1 MSNIFKSG
9 LPGVKTVT
17 DAPVVIDVNSRVIEP
32 PKPKVIH
39 SATGNEL
46 SRDEMGATDEFESG
60 ITKKSDVYNPEAH
73 KELLDDAMEKAKLL
87 QDDARERAQKILA
100 DANAEAEQIRNKAQ
114 EEGYAKGLE
123 EGSME
128 AMRRADEYLEKISR
142 ERDQALAQAREEMME
157 NITDTEEQI
166 VDVACK
172 LIQKL
177 TGILVDDYKPVMI
190 YMINQVL
197 NEDEDSRKFVIRVSE
212 ENYTYIAD
220 NADRLS
226 GAANP
231 GITIEI
237 FSDTKLQKGQCQI
250 ESDTG
255 IVDLSMDVQVRN
267 LITAIKLLST
277 Q

>member
-1 MSNIFKSG
+1 MKARMPAGFGRPDMNSLMRQAQKMQEDMKAKQAELEAAEYTGSASG
-9 LPGVKTVT
+9 EMVTVKMNGKHEV
-17 DAPVVIDVNSRVIEP
+17 
-32 PKPKVIH
+32 
-39 SATGNEL
+39 L
-46 SRDEMGATDEFESG
+46 S
-60 ITKKSDVYNPEAH
+60 ITIKPEAVDP
-73 KELLDDAMEKAKLL
+73 DDIEMLEDLVAA
-87 QDDARERAQKILA
+87 AV
-100 DANAEAEQIRNKAQ
+100 NATVKQV
-114 EEGYAKGLE
+114 
-123 EGSME
+123 
-128 AMRRADEYLEKISR
+128 DEYLEKISR

>member
-1 MSNIFKSG
+1 
-9 LPGVKTVT
+9 
-17 DAPVVIDVNSRVIEP
+17 
-32 PKPKVIH
+32 
-39 SATGNEL
+39 
-46 SRDEMGATDEFESG
+46 
-60 ITKKSDVYNPEAH
+60 
-73 KELLDDAMEKAKLL
+73 
-87 QDDARERAQKILA
+87 
-100 DANAEAEQIRNKAQ
+100 
-114 EEGYAKGLE
+114 
-123 EGSME
+123 ME

-157 NITDTEEQI
+157 NITDTEEQIVEVDSKQKQI

>member
-9 LPGVKTVT
+9 IPGVRTVSQE
-17 DAPVVIDVNSRVIEP
+17 PFVIDVNSRVIEP
-32 PKPKVIH
+32 PKPRVIRPKNDVPEG
-39 SATGNEL
+39 SAEAGDT
-46 SRDEMGATDEFESG
+46 FEAG
-60 ITKKSDVYNPEAH
+60 ITEMAATINLEEH

-87 QDDARERAQKILA
+87 QDDARERAQKILEDAKA
-100 DANAEAEQIRNKAQ
+100 DAEAIRKAAQ
-114 EEGYAKGLE
+114 EEGFAKGLE
-123 EGSME
+123 DGNME

-237 FSDTKLQKGQCQI
+237 FSDTKLQKEQCQI